1 MLSKTPLPLPLPP
14 ASRRLDDP
22 VPGEEA
28 SRRSFGGGMFS
39 GFKMF
44 SGCDSMEVM
53 HVSRIRLSSCSGD
66 DHRGALARRRRRRSR
81 TNLQP
86 PEPRTARRPSLQ
98 VPLPGVVVGGGARSR
113 W

>member
-1 MLSKTPLPLPLPP
+1 VAFSDTASASKTPLPLPP

-22 VPGEEA
+22 VPGEA

-44 SGCDSMEVM
+44 NGYDSMEVM
-53 HVSRIRLSSCSGD
+53 YVSRIRLSSC
-66 DHRGALARRRRRRSR
+66 RGALARQRRSR

-98 VPLPGVVVGGGARSR
+98 VPLPGVGGGGARSR

>member
-1 MLSKTPLPLPLPP
+1 
-14 ASRRLDDP
+14 
-22 VPGEEA
+22 
-28 SRRSFGGGMFS
+28 MFS

-44 SGCDSMEVM
+44 GGGCDSMEVM

-66 DHRGALARRRRRRSR
+66 DHRGALARRRRRRRSR

-98 VPLPGVVVGGGARSR
+98 VPLPGVVVVGGARSR